1 MKIAV
6 LGAGSIGT
14 LIAGKLANSKLAEV
28 LVHARGEHAAKL
40 ALDGIYITGHQELK
54 IPPDDYQ
61 ISIADVMTND
71 IFDGAADYVLISS
84 KANQV
89 ENLFEIAKR
98 MCHLDTK
105 VMVISN
111 GLGHIEKCKDTFGP
125 HRTIAATTTH
135 GAWRPS
141 AGVVNWAGI
150 GAINLGELP
159 HGAQLSEI
167 QDFVE
172 LLEQVGLNPNLQ
184 SDGMAMIWSKIL
196 LNIAINPI
204 AAITGLSNGALLEDE
219 MFETCVE
226 VMLEGAKIARLEGIA
241 TLDDATLIDNLRVVL
256 EATSTNQ
263 CSMLQDVRQGS
274 VTEIQFLNR
283 QIVDRA
289 EKYGVSTPLNQLLSK
304 LVESITSY

>member
-1 MKIAV
+1 MNIAV

-14 LIAGKLANSKLAEV
+14 LIAGKLAHSKLAKV

-40 ALDGIYITGHQELK
+40 ALDGISITGHQELK
-54 IPPDDYQ
+54 ISPDDYE

-71 IFDGAADYVLISS
+71 IFDGAADYVLICS

-89 ENLFEIAKR
+89 ENLFEIAKP

-111 GLGHIEKCKDTFGP
+111 GLGHMEKCKDTFGP
-125 HRTIAATTTH
+125 RRTIAATTTH

-141 AGVVNWAGI
+141 AGVVNWAGF

-159 HGAQLSEI
+159 FGAKLSEI
-167 QDFVE
+167 QDFVD
-172 LLEQVGLNPNLQ
+172 LLEQSGLNPNLQ

-196 LNIAINPI
+196 LNIAINPV
-204 AAITGLSNGALLEDE
+204 AAITGLSNGALLENE
-219 MFETCVE
+219 IFETCVE

-241 TLDDATLIDNLRVVL
+241 IDADATLIDNLRVVL
-256 EATSTNQ
+256 EATSSNQ
-263 CSMLQDVRQGS
+263 CSMLQDIRQGN

>member
-89 ENLFEIAKR
+89 ENLFEVAKR

-204 AAITGLSNGALLEDE
+204 AAITGLSNGALLENE

>member
-54 IPPDDYQ
+54 ISPDDYE

-141 AGVVNWAGI
+141 AGVVHWAGK
-150 GAINLGELP
+150 GQTVLGSLP
-159 HGAQLSEI
+159 GGPGETEAKPLLDALLSAG
-167 QDFVE
+167 
-172 LLEQVGLNPNLQ
+172 LEPAWS
-184 SDGMAMIWSKIL
+184 SDGLATIWKKVL
-196 LNIAINPI
+196 LNIAINPL
-204 AAITGLSNGALLEDE
+204 AALAGVENGALLEPDL
-219 MFETCVE
+219 FSSAFST
-226 VMLEGAKIARLEGIA
+226 MLEGAAVARIERVNIP
-241 TLDDATLIDNLRVVL
+241 DDAELEILLRHVL
-256 EATSTNQ
+256 TATSSNI
-263 CSMLQDVRQGS
+263 CSMLQDIRAGRN
-274 VTEIQFLNR
+274 TEIAVLNQAITLR
-283 QIVDRA
+283 GERA
-289 EKYGVSTPLNQLLSK
+289 GIATPLNQML
-304 LVESITSY
+304 TSMVKALHPR

>member
-89 ENLFEIAKR
+89 ENLFEVAKR

>member
-1 MKIAV
+1 M
-6 LGAGSIGT
+6 
-14 LIAGKLANSKLAEV
+14 
-28 LVHARGEHAAKL
+28 
-40 ALDGIYITGHQELK
+40 K
-54 IPPDDYQ
+54 IPPDDYE

-71 IFDGAADYVLISS
+71 IFDGAADYVLICS

-98 MCHLDTK
+98 MCHLETK

-111 GLGHIEKCKDTFGP
+111 GLGHVEKCKDTFGP

-141 AGVVNWAGI
+141 SGVVNWAGI

-159 HGAQLSEI
+159 FGAKLSEI
-167 QDFVE
+167 QDFVD
-172 LLEQVGLNPNLQ
+172 LLEQSGLNPNLQ

-204 AAITGLSNGALLEDE
+204 AAITGVKNGALLDDE

-226 VMLEGAKIARLEGIA
+226 VMLEGAKISRLEGIT
-241 TLDDATLIDNLRVVL
+241 TLGDATLIDNLRAVL
-256 EATSTNQ
+256 EATSANQ

>member
-89 ENLFEIAKR
+89 ENLFEVAKR

-159 HGAQLSEI
+159 LGAQLSEI

>member
-89 ENLFEIAKR
+89 ENLFEVAKR

-159 HGAQLSEI
+159 LGAQLSEI

-204 AAITGLSNGALLEDE
+204 AAITGLSNGALLENE

>member
-61 ISIADVMTND
+61 TSIADVMTND

-89 ENLFEIAKR
+89 ENLFEVAKR

>member
-1 MKIAV
+1 M
-6 LGAGSIGT
+6 
-14 LIAGKLANSKLAEV
+14 
-28 LVHARGEHAAKL
+28 
-40 ALDGIYITGHQELK
+40 DGIYITCHQELK
-54 IPPDDYQ
+54 ISPGDYE

-71 IFDGAADYVLISS
+71 IFDGAADYVIICS

-159 HGAQLSEI
+159 FGAQLSEI
-167 QDFVE
+167 QDFVD
-172 LLEQVGLNPNLQ
+172 LLEQAGLNPNLQ

-204 AAITGLSNGALLEDE
+204 AAITGLSNGALLENE